1 MEKTG
6 SFTQSTIT
14 REQAGAEIE
23 RQTDFNANL
32 RQRMISEDIQYHT
45 EKLGLGSDGPHEGWI
60 KTEEAE
66 AASNAA
72 AHAELRHG
80 MIELAAYYLAEKR
93 GFAGHSAK
101 EDWMEAEFR
110 VDAMLHDRAS

>member
-6 SFTQSTIT
+6 SFSQSMIT

-23 RQTDFNANL
+23 RQADFNANL
-32 RQRMISEDIQYHT
+32 RQRMVAEDIQYHT
-45 EKLGLGSDGPHEGWI
+45 ERLGLGSDGPHEGWI

-72 AHAELRHG
+72 THAEVRHG
-80 MIELAAYYLAEKR
+80 MIEVAAYYLAEKR
-93 GFAGHSAK
+93 GFAGKSAG
-101 EDWMEAEFR
+101 EDWMEAEAHI
-110 VDAMLHDRAS
+110 DAMLHDRSN